1 MRILS
6 SLWSLL
12 ITEDEMV
19 TKLITAPTVLLEA
32 WLVFELIVNIFKVKF
47 TKVQILHFI
56 ILQSFNSLISEFVI
70 PAPYNVL
77 INYLSMF
84 IIIKIIFR
92 LESPKCI
99 ACTILPTIFFALTS
113 MLLLKPFLV
122 ILNITYTQVESV
134 PLYRFLY
141 LFLIY
146 SFIYV
151 AIVLIKNNTIRFN
164 FKYEFDKQNK
174 YILIINLLL
183 GFFTLCVE
191 MYISY
196 FYIDV
201 LPIFINFLSFI
212 TTIAYFFISIY
223 SLSKTLKLQITTKD
237 LENAENYNKT
247 LSFMYDNVRAFKH
260 DFDNIVFI
268 IGGFINTNDIDGLK
282 NYYVSL
288 EKDCQKVNGIS
299 LLNPTLINNPGIYS
313 LLMAKY
319 KKATNEN
326 VDINLDFFFD
336 LTKLHMPI
344 YDFSRMLG
352 ILIDNAIE
360 AAATTIEKHVK
371 ISFRDSTY
379 TNVQIIKI
387 ENSYSNKNID
397 KKRIFEKGVTEKKNH
412 TGMGLWEVNQIVK
425 RNNNIKLITEPGNEL
440 FSQTLE
446 IYY

>member
-387 ENSYSNKNID
+387 
-397 KKRIFEKGVTEKKNH
+397 
-412 TGMGLWEVNQIVK
+412 
-425 RNNNIKLITEPGNEL
+425 
-440 FSQTLE
+440 
-446 IYY
+446 

>member
-1 MRILS
+1 MGILS

-19 TKLITAPTVLLEA
+19 TKLITAPTVFLEA
-32 WLVFELIVNIFKVKF
+32 WLVFGLLSSILKIKL
-47 TKVQILHFI
+47 TKMQATHCI
-56 ILQSFNSLISEFVI
+56 ILLSLNALAAEFLI

-77 INYLSMF
+77 TNYIMMF
-84 IIIKIIFR
+84 LIVELIFR
-92 LESPKCI
+92 IDIPKTI
-99 ACTILPTIFFALTS
+99 LCTILPPIFFALVN
-113 MLLLKPFLV
+113 MLLLKPFLFV
-122 ILNITYTQVESV
+122 LNTTYEQANII
-134 PLYRFLY
+134 PLYKLLY
-141 LFLIY
+141 LSLVYATIYLI
-146 SFIYV
+146 IQM
-151 AIVLIKNNTIRFN
+151 IKNYPFKLN
-164 FKYEFDKQNK
+164 FKTKFDKKNK
-174 YILIINLLL
+174 DTLILNLLL

-191 MYISY
+191 LYISC

-201 LPIFINFLSFI
+201 LPVFINFLSFI
-212 TTIAYFFISIY
+212 TTLAYFFLSIY
-223 SLSKTLKLQITTKD
+223 SLSKTLKLQVTAES

>member
-1 MRILS
+1 
-6 SLWSLL
+6 
-12 ITEDEMV
+12 
-19 TKLITAPTVLLEA
+19 
-32 WLVFELIVNIFKVKF
+32 
-47 TKVQILHFI
+47 
-56 ILQSFNSLISEFVI
+56 
-70 PAPYNVL
+70 
-77 INYLSMF
+77 MF

-425 RNNNIKLITEPGNEL
+425 RNNNIKLITEPGSEL